1 MGRKERQRT
10 YQEKPVT
17 MSTKRKIKVQAQ
29 RIAALESEVAE
40 LTSENERLM
49 KLLNGPR
56 GGTLAKAV
64 TPAPVIQFLGSLLS
78 ESSSPREDKPVLS
91 FVSVAAGAAQ
101 TPKAAP
107 APPLTRAESA
117 PTLMVTAP
125 VSPRRKLSVFTDE
138 NVKNYDKFTAGTVLG
153 VETSRPTYK
162 VEGVTIKAPVSNQ
175 REKWQSVE
183 VSKPSQPRRLSRC
196 WRRGPAANGASTASS
211 PRKIVQRRRSRS
223 AGALPIFKLR
233 D

>member
-1 MGRKERQRT
+1 MG
-10 YQEKPVT
+10 
-17 MSTKRKIKVQAQ
+17 
-29 RIAALESEVAE
+29 ESEVAE
-40 LTSENERLM
+40 LTSENMRLM

-56 GGTLAKAV
+56 RDTLAKAV
-64 TPAPVIQFLGSLLS
+64 TPAPVIQFLESLLS
-78 ESSSPREDKPVLS
+78 ESSSPREDKPMLS
-91 FVSVAAGAAQ
+91 FVSVPQ

>member
-1 MGRKERQRT
+1 MG
-10 YQEKPVT
+10 
-17 MSTKRKIKVQAQ
+17 
-29 RIAALESEVAE
+29 
-40 LTSENERLM
+40 
-49 KLLNGPR
+49 
-56 GGTLAKAV
+56 
-64 TPAPVIQFLGSLLS
+64 
-78 ESSSPREDKPVLS
+78 
-91 FVSVAAGAAQ
+91 

-125 VSPRRKLSVFTDE
+125 VSPRRKVSVFTDE

-153 VETSRPTYK
+153 VETSRPYK

>member
-1 MGRKERQRT
+1 MG
-10 YQEKPVT
+10 
-17 MSTKRKIKVQAQ
+17 
-29 RIAALESEVAE
+29 ESEVAE

-91 FVSVAAGAAQ
+91 FVSVPQ

-107 APPLTRAESA
+107 APALTRAESA

-138 NVKNYDKFTAGTVLG
+138 NVKNYDKFTAGKVLG
-153 VETSRPTYK
+153 VETSSRPTYK
-162 VEGVTIKAPVSNQ
+162 IEGVTIKAPVSNQ